1 MVQLHKVFGITSSIP
16 EYTYVNRSR
25 LDERFQ
31 YFLTGDKHI
40 VIHGSSKQGKTVLRK
55 KNLPEKQCVI
65 IRCRYDSTLESLYE
79 DILRQLN
86 VSISTEKASSLSVG
100 GEAKSKVEGKVNI
113 PLIGSTSGEAEGTGK
128 IDKTS
133 TDTSKPVGLSVRSLG
148 YVSSQ
153 IKQHKKRVV
162 IEDFHYLPDEE
173 QKRLAFDLKA
183 LWDESIFFIIIGVWA
198 EQNLLTYYNGDLS
211 GRISEIDI
219 EWSNDEL
226 LEVLDKG
233 ELKLNTSI
241 DINIKNQILKDT
253 NQNVGLLQRIAEQ
266 YCQEEGIFKRSRTK
280 KCLSDNSALAR
291 CRITICNEESV
302 RYRQFTES
310 IMHGLKKP
318 NSGESGSN
326 KLKVYQRIAQVCL
339 DASDEELCKGLHYN
353 DLLNRT
359 QKLESRIRPGDLTAA
374 LNRLNKLQANRKIS
388 PLVLSY
394 NHNLKTVYL
403 VDREL
408 LFYRKYGSPQW
419 AWETPQD

>member
-1 MVQLHKVFGITSSIP
+1 MVQLSKVFGITSSIP
-16 EYTYVNRSR
+16 EYTYVNRSS
-25 LDERFQ
+25 LDERFK
-31 YFLTGDKHI
+31 YFLDSDKHI
-40 VIHGSSKQGKTVLRK
+40 VIHGASKQGKTVLRK
-55 KNLPEKQCVI
+55 KNLPEQECVI
-65 IRCRYDSTLESLYE
+65 IRCRYDSSLESLYE

-86 VSISTEKASSLSVG
+86 VSIPTEIAKSLSMG
-100 GEAKSKVEGKVNI
+100 GEAKTKAEGQAKV
-113 PLIGSTSGEAEGTGK
+113 PFLGSISGEVEGTGK
-128 IDKTS
+128 LDKTS
-133 TDTSKPVGLSVRSLG
+133 TKTSQPVGLNANSLG
-148 YVSSQ
+148 YISSQ
-153 IKQHKKRVV
+153 IKQNNKRVV

-183 LWDESIFFIIIGVWA
+183 LWDESISFIVIGVWA

-219 EWSNDEL
+219 KWSEKEL
-226 LEVLDKG
+226 LKVLDKG
-233 ELKLNTSI
+233 EEKLKIAI
-241 DINIKNQILKDT
+241 DPELKKQILKDA

-266 YCQEEGIFKRSRTK
+266 YCLEELITQTGKTK
-280 KCLSDNSALAR
+280 KHISDKNALTR
-291 CRITICNEESV
+291 CRTTICDEESV

-318 NSGESGSN
+318 NSGQSDSN

-339 DASDEELCKGLHYN
+339 AASDEELCSGLHYN
-353 DLLNRT
+353 DLLHRT
-359 QKLESRIRPGDLTAA
+359 QQLENRIRPSDLTAA

-408 LFYRKYGSPQW
+408 LFYRKYGNPQW
-419 AWETPQD
+419 AWDNS